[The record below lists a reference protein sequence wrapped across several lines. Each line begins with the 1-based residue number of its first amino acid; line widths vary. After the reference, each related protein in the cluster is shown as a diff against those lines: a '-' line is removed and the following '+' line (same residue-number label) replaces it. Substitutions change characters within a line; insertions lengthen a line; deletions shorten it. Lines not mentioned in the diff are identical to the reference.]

1 MSTTDPRFFALK
13 DALRAAIVMPVSF
26 ALALELFDSPQ
37 MALFAAFG
45 PMALLVFVE
54 FGGPRRT
61 RLLAYAVLA
70 VVGALLVVVGTL
82 CSRSPGLAAAA
93 MALVGFAVIF
103 SGVVNGYIAAAQS
116 AAILAFVLAVMV
128 PAGAAE
134 IPSRL
139 AGWGL
144 AAGLST
150 AAVLLLWPRRAQS
163 ALRASAGAAAASLA
177 DLVRAGTAVD
187 AGAGTEADAAPAAE
201 TRARE
206 AIEDARRRFISVP
219 HRPSGNGGRT
229 AALSRAIDHMGWLR
243 RFAAPPPAADTSSL
257 DPERAEIEATV
268 PEVLDQIAA
277 RLGGAP
283 PSAGP
288 HPKRLRA
295 AHRSLGE
302 GVLARFRALPA
313 DADETAAGAELD
325 EAYRLRQLAFGVLQL
340 CDDTARACG
349 DPVERRGER
358 LERAQERIEHTGRL
372 ARAHVS
378 MNSVWLQNSLRGGA
392 GLALAVLVGQLG
404 DLQHG
409 FWVVLG
415 TLSVLRSNALST
427 GTTVLWA
434 LLGTF
439 AGIVVGGAL
448 IAAVGTEPAVLW
460 PLLPFAVLLA
470 GYAPRAVSFAA
481 GQAAFSLV
489 VLILFNLID
498 PSGWQVGLT
507 RVEDVAIGA
516 GVSLVTG
523 LLIWP
528 RGATAVLRQALGDA
542 YTDAAAYLDA
552 TIRTLLGGTD
562 AGLERSASRAYASS
576 QLLDTTLRA
585 FLTERSSA
593 RTGVEELGLLSA
605 AATRVGRVARLLQHA
620 QVLIRL
626 APVDEG
632 LPRVLAA
639 RDAFEVERRT
649 RCGWFERLGE
659 AIAGAESPP
668 PPEPPAAAL
677 VGGPVVL
684 EREGDGLPPGMAI
697 AWAHRHLEVLA
708 AVEPALVRATNS
720 IGSAEP
726 AEADGYR

>member
-1 MSTTDPRFFALK
+1 MNTTDLRYFALK

-134 IPSRL
+134 IPPRL

-163 ALRASAGAAAASLA
+163 ALRASAGAAAASLR
-177 DLVRAGTAVD
+177 DLVRT
-187 AGAGTEADAAPAAE
+187 GAGSDADELPAAE

-243 RFAAPPPAADTSSL
+243 RFSIAPLTADTSSL

-288 HPKRLRA
+288 HSERLRA

-302 GVLARFRALPA
+302 GVLARFRALPL
-313 DADETAAGAELD
+313 DADEEAAGAELD

-349 DPVERRGER
+349 DPVDRRGER
-358 LERAQERIEHTGRL
+358 LERAQERIEQTGRL

-427 GTTVLWA
+427 GATVLWA

-470 GYAPRAVSFAA
+470 AYAPRAVSFAA

-552 TIRTLLGGTD
+552 TIRTLLGGAD

-576 QLLDTTLRA
+576 QLLDTTLRT

-593 RTGVEELGLLSA
+593 RTGVEELSLLSA

-626 APVDEG
+626 APVDES

-639 RDAFEVERRT
+639 RDAFELERHT
-649 RCGWFERLGE
+649 RCGWFEQLGE
-659 AIAGAESPP
+659 AIATSETPP
-668 PPEPPAAAL
+668 AAEPPAAGLA
-677 VGGPVVL
+677 GGPVVL
-684 EREGDGLPPGMAI
+684 ERDGDGLPPGMAI

-708 AVEPALVRATNS
+708 AIEPVLVRATNS
-720 IGSAEP
+720 IGSGE
-726 AEADGYR
+726 GV